1 VSVQGFRVQR
11 LAVQAPVQYELL
23 ISESCGIP
31 NKNITVL
38 RMLRSGSRERSNR
51 NSKTALDKG
60 NLEPVNAYD
69 NYRDNKQEENFM
81 E

>member
-1 VSVQGFRVQR
+1 
-11 LAVQAPVQYELL
+11 
-23 ISESCGIP
+23 
-31 NKNITVL
+31 
-38 RMLRSGSRERSNR
+38 MLRSGSRERSNR
-51 NSKTALDKG
+51 NSKTALGKG

>member
-1 VSVQGFRVQR
+1 
-11 LAVQAPVQYELL
+11 
-23 ISESCGIP
+23 
-31 NKNITVL
+31 
-38 RMLRSGSRERSNR
+38 MLRSGIRERSNR
-51 NSKTALDKG
+51 NSKTALGKG